1 MIASKADSI
10 ICWIFQ
16 VTEVY
21 GSKDILDYDD
31 LNKLVY
37 LEQCIKEC
45 LRMHPPA
52 QMTSR
57 VCHTSDETVEGLFIP
72 KGVYSFYVIFL
83 INLQTTY
90 DATIWPK

>member
-1 MIASKADSI
+1 
-10 ICWIFQ
+10 
-16 VTEVY
+16 
-21 GSKDILDYDD
+21 
-31 LNKLVY
+31 
-37 LEQCIKEC
+37 
-45 LRMHPPA
+45 MHPPA
-52 QMTSR
+52 QMSSR